1 MEASETPQITLRH
14 AESRGVLRLVGDDS
28 AIQDLIARDER
39 RTGFARLALMVYA
52 VLGRLTAREVAGRS
66 APRGAA
72 GPPRS

>member
-28 AIQDLIARDER
+28 AIQELIARDER

-52 VLGRLTAREVAGRS
+52 VLGRLTAREAAGRS

-72 GPPRS
+72 GRPRS